1 MDHFKTYYD
10 FLVEENAK
18 YNLTAITTPE
28 EVQIKHFEDS
38 LTVGAALELTSITS
52 LCDVG
57 SGAGFPGIPLKI
69 KYPHLKLTI
78 IEPTAKKCAF
88 LRELVLKCDLKDV
101 IIINDRAE
109 NCKELRGSFDC
120 VVSRAVAALPMLA
133 ELCIPL
139 VKKGGYFVAMK
150 GPDYEEDL
158 TTATRALKMLGG
170 EVSAIVPIQLR
181 DDMGKR
187 TLIKIKKVAS
197 TPLIYPRAFAII
209 KNKPL

>member
-1 MDHFKTYYD
+1 MDYFKIYYE

-18 YNLTAITTPE
+18 YNLTALTTPE

-38 LTVGAALELTSITS
+38 LTVGEALELTSIVS

-109 NCKELRGSFDC
+109 NCNKLRDSFDC

-139 VKKGGYFVAMK
+139 VKKGGHFIAMK

-158 TTATRALKMLGG
+158 TSATRALKLLGG
-170 EVSAIVPIQLR
+170 VVSAIVPIQLR

-187 TLIKIKKVAS
+187 TLIKITKVVS
-197 TPLIYPRAFAII
+197 TPPVYPRAFAII
-209 KNKPL
+209 KKKPL